1 MCLEVDRKLREGAT
15 EEARTEMCLAG
26 LVDTAVPV
34 RVRGELVGFLRTGQ
48 VALQK
53 LGETTF
59 TPLARKLIDWGLRTD
74 LRELEEAWFH
84 SKVLEP
90 TQYQAFVELLK
101 VFARHLELAA
111 AELWPQEPAQ
121 GISPTVRRVEEYL
134 EEHPHEDVSIQ
145 DMAKLLNVSVFYFCK
160 VFKKATGKTFTQY
173 LAEVRVAKAKNL
185 LLNPHARISEVAFEA
200 GFQSIT
206 HFNRL
211 FRKVAG
217 QSPTSYRVGQRE
229 VEVVI

>member
-1 MCLEVDRKLREGAT
+1 
-15 EEARTEMCLAG
+15 MCLAG

-53 LGETTF
+53 PAAGAF
-59 TPLARKLIDWGLRTD
+59 TPVARMLVEWGLRTD
-74 LRELEEAWFH
+74 LRRLEEAWFH

-90 TQYQAFVELLK
+90 AQYQAFVELLR

-111 AELWPQEPAQ
+111 AELGPEESVPE
-121 GISPTVRRVEEYL
+121 GPPVVSRVEAYL
-134 EEHPHEDVSIQ
+134 EEHPHEDVSLQ
-145 DMAKLLNVSVFYFCK
+145 DMAKLLNLSVFYFCK

-185 LLNPHARISEVAFEA
+185 LMNPHVRISEVAFEA

-211 FRKVAG
+211 FRRVTG
-217 QSPTSYRVGQRE
+217 QSPTAYRLAQRGLDAG
-229 VEVVI
+229 I